1 MTAEKKVKSHQ
12 ARRMAEVKA
21 LKDERS
27 YGLRFRDLTS
37 FLVVVLLVAGL
48 RVSLRFP
55 FLESL
60 MLRASWLRY
69 PIQGPEFKRVLVNY
83 LSRKQEK

>member
-12 ARRMAEVKA
+12 TRRMAEVKA

-37 FLVVVLLVAGL
+37 VLVVVLLVAGL
-48 RVSLRFP
+48 RV
-55 FLESL
+55 
-60 MLRASWLRY
+60 
-69 PIQGPEFKRVLVNY
+69 
-83 LSRKQEK
+83 

>member
-1 MTAEKKVKSHQ
+1 MTAEKQVKSHQ

-27 YGLRFRDLTS
+27 YGLRFRDLTG
-37 FLVVVLLVAGL
+37 FLVVVLLLAGL
-48 RVSLRFP
+48 TVSLRFP

-83 LSRKQEK
+83 ISRKQEK

>member
-12 ARRMAEVKA
+12 ARRMAVVKA

-37 FLVVVLLVAGL
+37 FSVVVLSVAGL
-48 RVSLRFP
+48 RVSLGFP

-60 MLRASWLRY
+60 MHRASWLRY
-69 PIQGPEFKRVLVNY
+69 PIQCPEFKRVLVHY
-83 LSRKQEK
+83 ISQKQEK

>member
-37 FLVVVLLVAGL
+37 VLVVVLWVAGL
-48 RVSLRFP
+48 RV
-55 FLESL
+55 
-60 MLRASWLRY
+60 
-69 PIQGPEFKRVLVNY
+69 
-83 LSRKQEK
+83 